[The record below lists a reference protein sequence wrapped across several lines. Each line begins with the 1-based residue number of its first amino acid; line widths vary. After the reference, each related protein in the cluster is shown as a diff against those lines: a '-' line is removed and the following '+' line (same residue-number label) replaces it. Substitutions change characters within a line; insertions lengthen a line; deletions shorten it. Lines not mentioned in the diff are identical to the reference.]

1 MPLTRPSNRFASTK
15 PESALSDPC
24 NGAGAPP
31 RATATS
37 HLDSGT
43 RGDVTRTM
51 ATQTPRPF
59 QIRSRRRFSPR
70 SATKIAR
77 WGRAPLTSA
86 VEKQKDAERQVDAT
100 KRSFKREDR
109 RPGSDP
115 YAQVATMRRRGALRR
130 CDRGIARPWLKRGQ
144 SDLGIVFAHGRSC
157 DAVGNLRG
165 RCRSRQ

>member
-1 MPLTRPSNRFASTK
+1 
-15 PESALSDPC
+15 
-24 NGAGAPP
+24 
-31 RATATS
+31 
-37 HLDSGT
+37 
-43 RGDVTRTM
+43 M

-115 YAQVATMRRRGALRR
+115 L
-130 CDRGIARPWLKRGQ
+130 P
-144 SDLGIVFAHGRSC
+144 SF
-157 DAVGNLRG
+157 
-165 RCRSRQ
+165 SRML